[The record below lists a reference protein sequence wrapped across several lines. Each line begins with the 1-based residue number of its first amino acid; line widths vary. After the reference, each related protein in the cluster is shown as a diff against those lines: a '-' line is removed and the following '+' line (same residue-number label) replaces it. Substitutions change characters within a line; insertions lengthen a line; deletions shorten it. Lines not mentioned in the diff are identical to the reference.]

1 MTAMKKVFYILL
13 FAWFGISCTRSGS
26 EVGGE
31 FSETEYYIQGYLEA
45 DMLTGTVCTGGLI
58 GLGFS
63 GELYLPS
70 RGEKGDKFRELSAF
84 YGDTHYNKP
93 TYPGGPNVLCN
104 EFKKIDIVSDKDF
117 NEIPAGQS
125 LGNVVK
131 FLAVSVKPFLDSGY
145 TEEFDWSRNDVPSE
159 YRDYVWRFWPKKE
172 FYPVY
177 GLLSELRENELKLL
191 ERRSPSLCFLDE
203 PRAFRKH
210 TLTITLEDTTGRE
223 LSCTV
228 EYDFDAVW
236 PAD

>member
-1 MTAMKKVFYILL
+1 MTVMKKVFYILL
-13 FAWFGISCTRSGS
+13 FCMVRDFLYQKLT

-125 LGNVVK
+125 LGNVVQ

-159 YRDYVWRFWPKKE
+159 YRDYAWRFWPKEE

-210 TLTITLEDTTGRE
+210 TFTITLEDTTGRE

-228 EYDFDAVW
+228 EYDFDAV
-236 PAD
+236 